1 MAAGRAVMCGLDDGA
16 WWRMPERMVA
26 LERAFSDAVLG
37 IGRIGGCDSDG
48 EELYFVDLIRVLIKL
63 LVGALHTGVCSI
75 GSGNKLDRAR
85 LCQV

>member
-48 EELYFVDLIRVLIKL
+48 EVSFRKRCRNRRWRQWQMRTVVKMEGKVPE
-63 LVGALHTGVCSI
+63 
-75 GSGNKLDRAR
+75 
-85 LCQV
+85 